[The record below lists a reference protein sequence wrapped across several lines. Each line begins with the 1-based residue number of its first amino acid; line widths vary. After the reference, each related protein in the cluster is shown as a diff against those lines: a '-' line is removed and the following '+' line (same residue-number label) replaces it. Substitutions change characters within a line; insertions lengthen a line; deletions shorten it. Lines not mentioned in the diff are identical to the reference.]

1 MGRQDPAGDRQRPS
15 SAETRTR
22 RADEA
27 ARRVAEDPDEEAR
40 SICLRLLTMRART
53 RAELSDAL
61 ASRDVP
67 DDASARV
74 LDRLSRVGLIDDVA
88 FAASFAAA
96 VHGSRGLAANE
107 IKRQLRAKGVAVDL
121 TETAVLRIDADR
133 ERETAARLV
142 HRKATSMGNLE
153 SAVKTRRLVGMLARK
168 GYSPAVAYQVVR
180 DVLGEQA
187 DDAQSDDTAWLA

>member
-1 MGRQDPAGDRQRPS
+1 MGRKDPAGDGRCLPP
-15 SAETRTR
+15 AETRTR

-40 SICLRLLTMRART
+40 AICLRLLTMRGRT
-53 RAELSDAL
+53 RAELSEAL

-88 FAASFAAA
+88 FAASFTAA

-121 TETAVLRIDADR
+121 AETAVLGIDADR

-142 HRKATSMGNLE
+142 QRKATSMSNLE
-153 SAVKTRRLVGMLARK
+153 PVVKTRRLVGMLARK

-180 DVLGEQA
+180 DVMGEQA